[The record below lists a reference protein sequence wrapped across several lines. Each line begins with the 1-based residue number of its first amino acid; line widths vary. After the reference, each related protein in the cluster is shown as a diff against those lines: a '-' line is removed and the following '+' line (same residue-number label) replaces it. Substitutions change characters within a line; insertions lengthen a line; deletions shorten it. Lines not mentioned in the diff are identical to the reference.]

1 MGRKASVKLE
11 ADVAGF
17 IGPVGTAKKA
27 VDDLGDKVSKLDRE
41 LDKIPADAAKAAAAM
56 KLLGGEAVSAGGK
69 LDDIGKGTKL
79 TLLDAKL
86 RETRGEVRKLADEFQ
101 KTGDVDIF
109 KKLGDAQG
117 RLSALTKVR
126 KSVADS
132 IEFGVEDGAK
142 AAAKAPGLGQ
152 AAIGIGAA
160 LALPLVAGLGGAI
173 IGATGLGVAG
183 VGILGAVLGDP
194 ERFKVGWTKT
204 LNDLEGQ
211 FINAT
216 RPLTDDTIHALST
229 VGPTVASWHLND
241 IFDDAAKYVEPLVH
255 GIEGFATNTIRGVA
269 ALVDKGGPA
278 VDALSQGLGRLGIA
292 AGNAL
297 ADIADGAEGGALA
310 LHDLLNATALII
322 EGFGKITGAAEGL
335 YGFIREHPIGAAIAS
350 GGLTIPISLFT
361 AFDNTSSH
369 LGTTQLGLRKE
380 AEALGHTFNQ
390 QGEDLTVLQA
400 KMNATTVSTDNLAA
414 SMTNK
419 IFTALMGID
428 QATLGVAE
436 SQTHLT
442 ETFEENAKT
451 LKKHADQLDINTKQ
465 GQSNREG
472 VLASVTANMQ
482 LYQAQIAAGMSAEDA
497 AAAYDANTASL
508 EKQLR
513 KAGLTKDQIDGL
525 IGKYRE
531 VPDEV
536 NTTIA
541 IEGLTDAINNL
552 NHTIQLIAGI
562 KSKDVYVKVHNQ
574 VFNDTTGQRVTGN
587 SRLGATSDNQFGGIR
602 YHAAEGMIVP
612 PSNPGTVLFGEP
624 ATGGEL
630 YLPLRGITP
639 SRAMGLAQ
647 VAGNNYGFSVTPA
660 GAAGGGNISIT
671 LVGGDPA
678 TQALMTGM
686 RAVIRKDFNGSVQVA
701 LGQGAG

>member
-1 MGRKASVKLE
+1 MGRKVSVKLE

-17 IGPVGTAKKA
+17 VAPMGTAKKA
-27 VDDLGDKVSKLDRE
+27 TDDLGDKVSKLDRE

-101 KTGDVDIF
+101 KTGDVDVF
-109 KKLGDAQG
+109 KRLGDAQG
-117 RLSALTKVR
+117 RLAALTKVR

-132 IEFGVEDGAK
+132 FEFGVEDGLKSASRSPSLMAVGGTIGAGLAIPL
-142 AAAKAPGLGQ
+142 AAA
-152 AAIGIGAA
+152 
-160 LALPLVAGLGGAI
+160 LGGALA
-173 IGATGLGVAG
+173 GATGFGIAG
-183 VGILGAVLGDP
+183 VGIAGAILGDP
-194 ERFKVGWTKT
+194 QRFQLAWSRT
-204 LNDLEGQ
+204 LNDLQAE
-211 FINAT
+211 FVNAT
-216 RPLTDDTIHALST
+216 RPLTDDTIHAIST
-229 VGPTVASWHLND
+229 IGPMVRSWHLSD
-241 IFDDAAKYVEPLVH
+241 LFDQAQKYVEPLVQ
-255 GIEGFATNTIRGVA
+255 GVEGFATGIVHGVE
-269 ALVDKGGPA
+269 ALVEHGEPA
-278 VDALSQGLGRLGIA
+278 V
-292 AGNAL
+292 NAL
-297 ADIADGAEGGALA
+297 ATSMSRLGVATGTAMAEIANGADG
-310 LHDLLNATALII
+310 
-322 EGFGKITGAAEGL
+322 GAAALNDLAKVTSYVIVGLGGIVEGAEKA
-335 YGFIREHPIGAAIAS
+335 YSFIQDHPFAAAIAS
-350 GGLTIPISLFT
+350 FGMTIPISLLGEADDT
-361 AFDNTSSH
+361 TKH
-369 LGTTQLGLRKE
+369 LQQTELGLRKE
-380 AEALGHTFNQ
+380 AEALGHVFDQ
-390 QGEDLTVLQA
+390 QGEDLTLLQA
-400 KMNATTVSTDNLAA
+400 KMNATTVSTDTLAA

-436 SQTHLT
+436 SQLRLR

-465 GQSNREG
+465 GQSNRES

-482 LYQAQIAAGMSAEDA
+482 LYQAQVAAGMSADDA
-497 AAAYDANTASL
+497 AVSYNENTAAL
-508 EKQLR
+508 EKQLH
-513 KAGLTKDQIDGL
+513 KANLTQQEIDGL

-531 VPDEV
+531 VPNTV

-552 NHTIQLIAGI
+552 NRTILLIAGI
-562 KSKDVYVKVHNQ
+562 KSKDVYVR
-574 VFNDTTGQRVTGN
+574 VFNTVYDVTTGVRKTG
-587 SRLGATSDNQFGGIR
+587 SSQLAREQEQFGGIR
-602 YHAAEGMIVP
+602 HAAEGMIVP